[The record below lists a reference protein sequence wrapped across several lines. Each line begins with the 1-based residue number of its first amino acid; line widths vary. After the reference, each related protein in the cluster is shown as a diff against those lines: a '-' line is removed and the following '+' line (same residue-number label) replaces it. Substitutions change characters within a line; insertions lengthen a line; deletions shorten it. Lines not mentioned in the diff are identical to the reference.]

1 VEIPEHANKWVSVL
15 VPFLALFCLF
25 GVSYSNV
32 LFLFVCF
39 ALLYLTLFYFIIIP
53 WKFVSFLMRDIKGV
67 NKNEYGGGEKL
78 GGEEGL
84 ETITRIYM

>member
-1 VEIPEHANKWVSVL
+1 
-15 VPFLALFCLF
+15 
-25 GVSYSNV
+25 
-32 LFLFVCF
+32 
-39 ALLYLTLFYFIIIP
+39 
-53 WKFVSFLMRDIKGV
+53 MRDIKGV